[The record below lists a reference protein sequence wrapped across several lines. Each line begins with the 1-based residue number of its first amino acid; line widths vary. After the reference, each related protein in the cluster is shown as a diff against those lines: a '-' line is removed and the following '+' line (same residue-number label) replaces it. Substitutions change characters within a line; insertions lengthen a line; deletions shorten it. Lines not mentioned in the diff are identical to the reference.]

1 CASTLRKKDNMSL
14 NMQINDEDCIR
25 YLMREMD
32 PSEEIE
38 FEREMMSNENLLI
51 EVESLRSTYN
61 KVKKLPLKQTPAE
74 ILNKVKEQAVSD
86 QQKRLRSSFKLI
98 GWFGK
103 TVAVAATIL
112 LLISVSV
119 YFIDFGTLTS
129 SPAQTTV
136 ISAGTVQPWVDRN
149 EIINI
154 SDRTDAVQ
162 AQRIGA
168 EYEKSYEKLIPVNK
182 VDEPS
187 NQRQG
192 VLLTSS
198 PVNN

>member
-1 CASTLRKKDNMSL
+1 LRKKDNMSL

>member
-1 CASTLRKKDNMSL
+1 MSL

-74 ILNKVKEQAVSD
+74 ILNKVKEQAISD
-86 QQKRLRSSFKLI
+86 QQKQLRSSFKLI

-112 LLISVSV
+112 LLVSVSM

-129 SPAQTTV
+129 SPAQSTV

-149 EIINI
+149 EIIKI

-168 EYEKSYEKLIPVNK
+168 EYEKSYEKLIPVDK
-182 VDEPS
+182 VDISS

>member
-1 CASTLRKKDNMSL
+1 MSL

-74 ILNKVKEQAVSD
+74 ILEKVKKQAVSD
-86 QQKRLRSSFKLI
+86 QQKQLRSSFMLI

-129 SPAQTTV
+129 SPAQSTV

-149 EIINI
+149 EIIKI
-154 SDRTDAVQ
+154 SDRTDAIQ

-168 EYEKSYEKLIPVNK
+168 DYEQSYEKLIPVNK
-182 VDEPS
+182 VVIPS

>member
-1 CASTLRKKDNMSL
+1 MRKKDNMSL

-61 KVKKLPLKQTPAE
+61 KVKKLPLKQTPQDL
-74 ILNKVKEQAVSD
+74 LNKVKEQAVSD

-154 SDRTDAVQ
+154 SDRTDVVQ

>member
-1 CASTLRKKDNMSL
+1 MRKKDNMSL

-103 TVAVAATIL
+103 SVAVAATIL

-129 SPAQTTV
+129 SPTQTTV

-154 SDRTDAVQ
+154 SDRTDVVQ

>member
-1 CASTLRKKDNMSL
+1 MSL

-74 ILNKVKEQAVSD
+74 ILNKVKEQAISD
-86 QQKRLRSSFKLI
+86 QQKQLRSSFKLI

-103 TVAVAATIL
+103 TVAIAATIL

-119 YFIDFGTLTS
+119 YFIDFGTLTN
-129 SPAQTTV
+129 SPTQTTV

-149 EIINI
+149 EIIKI

-168 EYEKSYEKLIPVNK
+168 EYEMSYEKLIPVNK

-187 NQRQG
+187 NKRQG

>member
-1 CASTLRKKDNMSL
+1 MSL

-74 ILNKVKEQAVSD
+74 ILEKVKKQAVSD
-86 QQKRLRSSFKLI
+86 QQRQLRNSFKLI

-103 TVAVAATIL
+103 TVAIAATFL

-119 YFIDFGTLTS
+119 YFMNTGKLIDQTGQS
-129 SPAQTTV
+129 SV
-136 ISAGTVQPWVDRN
+136 MSARTVQPWVDRN
-149 EIINI
+149 EIIKI

-162 AQRIGA
+162 AERIGA
-168 EYEKSYEKLIPVNK
+168 EYERSYEKLVPVNK
-182 VDEPS
+182 VDSPTS
-187 NQRQG
+187 KRQG

-198 PVNN
+198 PVNH

>member
-1 CASTLRKKDNMSL
+1 LRKKDNMSL

-74 ILNKVKEQAVSD
+74 ILEKVKKQAVSD
-86 QQKRLRSSFKLI
+86 QQKQLRSSFKLI

-129 SPAQTTV
+129 SPAQSTV

-149 EIINI
+149 EIIKI
-154 SDRTDAVQ
+154 SDRTDAIQ

-168 EYEKSYEKLIPVNK
+168 DYEQSYEKLIPVNK
-182 VDEPS
+182 VVIPS

>member
-1 CASTLRKKDNMSL
+1 MSL

-86 QQKRLRSSFKLI
+86 QRKQIRSSYKLI

-119 YFIDFGTLTS
+119 YFFDFGTLTN
-129 SPAQTTV
+129 SPTQTTV

>member
-1 CASTLRKKDNMSL
+1 MSL

-74 ILNKVKEQAVSD
+74 ILNKVKEQALSD

>member
-1 CASTLRKKDNMSL
+1 MSL

-86 QQKRLRSSFKLI
+86 QRKQIRSSYKLI
-98 GWFGK
+98 GRFGK

-119 YFIDFGTLTS
+119 YFFDFGTLTN
-129 SPAQTTV
+129 SPTQTTV

>member
-1 CASTLRKKDNMSL
+1 LRKKDNMSL

-74 ILNKVKEQAVSD
+74 ILNKVKEQALSD

>member
-1 CASTLRKKDNMSL
+1 MSL

-74 ILNKVKEQAVSD
+74 ILEKVKKQAVSD
-86 QQKRLRSSFKLI
+86 QQKQLRSSFMLI

-119 YFIDFGTLTS
+119 YFIDFGALTD
-129 SPAQTTV
+129 SPSENTI
-136 ISAGTVQPWVDRN
+136 ISAGSVQPWVDRN
-149 EIINI
+149 EIIKI
-154 SDRTDAVQ
+154 SDRTDAIQ

-168 EYEKSYEKLIPVNK
+168 DYEQSYEKLIPVNK
-182 VDEPS
+182 VVIPS

>member
-1 CASTLRKKDNMSL
+1 MRKKDNMSL

-103 TVAVAATIL
+103 SVAVAATIL

-129 SPAQTTV
+129 SPVQTTV

-154 SDRTDAVQ
+154 SDRTDVVQ

>member
-1 CASTLRKKDNMSL
+1 MSL

-74 ILNKVKEQAVSD
+74 ILEKVKKQAVSD
-86 QQKRLRSSFKLI
+86 QQKQLRSSFMLI

-119 YFIDFGTLTS
+119 YFIDFGALTD
-129 SPAQTTV
+129 SPSETTI
-136 ISAGTVQPWVDRN
+136 ISAGSVQPWVDRN
-149 EIINI
+149 EIIKI
-154 SDRTDAVQ
+154 SDRTDAIQ

-168 EYEKSYEKLIPVNK
+168 DYEQSYEKLIPVNK
-182 VDEPS
+182 VVIPS

>member
-1 CASTLRKKDNMSL
+1 
-14 NMQINDEDCIR
+14 MQINDEDCIR

-74 ILNKVKEQAVSD
+74 ILNKVKERAVSD
-86 QQKRLRSSFKLI
+86 QRKQIRSSHKLI

-119 YFIDFGTLTS
+119 YFFDFGTLTN

-154 SDRTDAVQ
+154 SDRTDAIQ

-198 PVNN
+198 SVNN

>member
-1 CASTLRKKDNMSL
+1 MRKKDNMSL

-74 ILNKVKEQAVSD
+74 ILEKVKKQAVSD
-86 QQKRLRSSFKLI
+86 QQKQLRSSFKLI

-129 SPAQTTV
+129 SPAQSTV

-149 EIINI
+149 EIIKI
-154 SDRTDAVQ
+154 SDRTDAIQ

-168 EYEKSYEKLIPVNK
+168 DYEQSYEKLIPVNK
-182 VDEPS
+182 VVIPS

>member
-1 CASTLRKKDNMSL
+1 MRKKDNMSL

-119 YFIDFGTLTS
+119 YFIDFVTLTS

>member
-1 CASTLRKKDNMSL
+1 MSL

-74 ILNKVKEQAVSD
+74 ILNKVKQQAISD
-86 QQKRLRSSFKLI
+86 QQKQLRSSFKLI

-112 LLISVSV
+112 LLVSVSV

-129 SPAQTTV
+129 SPAQSTV

-149 EIINI
+149 EIIKI

>member
-1 CASTLRKKDNMSL
+1 
-14 NMQINDEDCIR
+14 MQINDEDCIR

-74 ILNKVKEQAVSD
+74 ILEKVKKQAVSD
-86 QQKRLRSSFKLI
+86 QQKQLRSSFMLI

-119 YFIDFGTLTS
+119 YFIDFGALTD
-129 SPAQTTV
+129 SPSETTI
-136 ISAGTVQPWVDRN
+136 ISAGSVQPWVDRN
-149 EIINI
+149 EIIKI
-154 SDRTDAVQ
+154 SDRTDAIQ

-168 EYEKSYEKLIPVNK
+168 DYEQSYEKLIPVNK
-182 VDEPS
+182 VVIPS

>member
-1 CASTLRKKDNMSL
+1 MSL

-74 ILNKVKEQAVSD
+74 ILEKVKKQAVSD
-86 QQKRLRSSFKLI
+86 QQKQLRSSFKLI

-129 SPAQTTV
+129 SPAQSTV

-149 EIINI
+149 EIIKI
-154 SDRTDAVQ
+154 SDRTDAIQ

-168 EYEKSYEKLIPVNK
+168 DYEQSYEKLIPVNK
-182 VDEPS
+182 VVIPS

>member
-1 CASTLRKKDNMSL
+1 MRKKDNMSL

-74 ILNKVKEQAVSD
+74 ILNKVKEQALSD

>member
-1 CASTLRKKDNMSL
+1 MSL

-119 YFIDFGTLTS
+119 YFIDLE
-129 SPAQTTV
+129 
-136 ISAGTVQPWVDRN
+136 R
-149 EIINI
+149 
-154 SDRTDAVQ
+154 
-162 AQRIGA
+162 
-168 EYEKSYEKLIPVNK
+168 
-182 VDEPS
+182 
-187 NQRQG
+187 
-192 VLLTSS
+192 
-198 PVNN
+198 

>member
-1 CASTLRKKDNMSL
+1 MSL

-86 QQKRLRSSFKLI
+86 QQKRLRSSFKLV

-103 TVAVAATIL
+103 SVAVAATIL

-129 SPAQTTV
+129 SPVQTTV

-154 SDRTDAVQ
+154 SDRTDVVQ

>member
-1 CASTLRKKDNMSL
+1 MRKKDNMSL

-103 TVAVAATIL
+103 SVAVAATIL
-112 LLISVSV
+112 LLISISV

-129 SPAQTTV
+129 SPTQTTV

-154 SDRTDAVQ
+154 SDRTDVVQ

>member
-1 CASTLRKKDNMSL
+1 MRKKDNMSL

>member
-1 CASTLRKKDNMSL
+1 MSL